1 VRRPSCEKNAIFKSE
16 YIEIGIYFIFEL
28 QKKKKNYKTEPKG
41 GTGELINM
49 EKNKQTNEMKEKKSL
64 EK

>member
-1 VRRPSCEKNAIFKSE
+1 LKSE
-16 YIEIGIYFIFEL
+16 FIL
-28 QKKKKNYKTEPKG
+28 SSNCKKKKNYKTEPKG

>member
-28 QKKKKNYKTEPKG
+28 QKKNYKTEPKG